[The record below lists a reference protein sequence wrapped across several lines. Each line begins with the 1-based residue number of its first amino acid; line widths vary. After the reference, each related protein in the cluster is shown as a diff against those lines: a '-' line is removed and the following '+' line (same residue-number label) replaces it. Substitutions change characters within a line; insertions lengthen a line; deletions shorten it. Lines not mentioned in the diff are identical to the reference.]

1 MSEFKCHKNL
11 MNLFEIIKGCLTDQE
26 WEEHLKPAVPFC
38 LGIKDFSKV
47 IIINNLKISLAQSF
61 STVNLLVIY

>member
-1 MSEFKCHKNL
+1 MSEFKCYKNL
-11 MNLFEIIKGCLTDQE
+11 MNLFEIIKGCFTVQE

-47 IIINNLKISLAQSF
+47 IIINNLKVFLTQSF

>member
-11 MNLFEIIKGCLTDQE
+11 MNLFEIIKGCFTDQE
-26 WEEHLKPAVPFC
+26 WEEHLKPAVLFC

>member
-11 MNLFEIIKGCLTDQE
+11 MNFFEIIKGYFTDQE

-38 LGIKDFSKV
+38 LGIKGFSKV

>member
-11 MNLFEIIKGCLTDQE
+11 MNLFEIIKGCFTDQE